1 MKFQNKVAVVTG
13 AAVGIGRA
21 TAIKLAQEGARVV
34 AMDLNA
40 EGLISLEKEIK
51 EIGGAVLTLSCDVSD
66 EKAVNKAFETAKE
79 RFGPIQILINN
90 AALWRDA
97 SPFLETSVDM
107 WKRYLD
113 INVMGVVYCTRAA
126 LPDMIEA
133 HYGRI
138 VNIASVAGV
147 YGNAKMVHYS
157 ATKGALISMTQA
169 LAKEVADKG
178 ITVNATSPGTVSP
191 SDIQSYDHTQDSSMN
206 YMGRTGSDMENANL
220 ICFLASEEASYIS
233 GQNIQIDGVR
243 KRL

>member
-51 EIGGAVLTLSCDVSD
+51 EIGGVVLTLSCDVSD

-97 SPFLETSVDM
+97 SPFLETPVDM

-178 ITVNATSPGTVSP
+178 VTVNATSPGTVSP

>member
-34 AMDLNA
+34 AMDLNGD
-40 EGLISLEKEIK
+40 GLASLEKEIK

-97 SPFLETSVDM
+97 SPFLETPVDM

>member
-1 MKFQNKVAVVTG
+1 MRFDGKTALITG

-21 TAIKLAQEGARVV
+21 CAVKFATEGANVV
-34 AMDLNA
+34 AIDLNEEQLA
-40 EGLISLEKEIK
+40 SLKVEIEEKGGKIQTLI
-51 EIGGAVLTLSCDVSD
+51 CDVSNED
-66 EKAVNKAFETAKE
+66 AVNQAFCKAKE
-79 RFGPIQILINN
+79 RFGAIHILINN

-97 SPFLETSVDM
+97 TPFLETSVET

-157 ATKGALISMTQA
+157 ATKGALISMTHA

-178 ITVNATSPGTVSP
+178 IIVNATSPGTVSP
-191 SDIQSYDHTQDSSMN
+191 SDIQNYDYTQESSMN
-206 YMGRTGSDMENANL
+206 YMCRTGSDMENANL
-220 ICFLASEEASYIS
+220 ICFLASDEASYIT
-233 GQNIQIDGVR
+233 GQNIQIDGCR
-243 KRL
+243 KKL

>member
-40 EGLISLEKEIK
+40 EGLISLEKEIE

-66 EKAVNKAFETAKE
+66 EKAVNKAFETAKK